1 MSSQFILRRLPGHN
15 TNPALSFVYNSRIFQ
30 QKIYAMFRPEYDPGF
45 FYHWTEIPVRFRDLD
60 PLNHVNNALFN
71 TYLEEARIRFLG
83 DASQMQSE
91 FSDGKT
97 FVLVKCTIEYL
108 KQIKFPATVLVG
120 TGIKEVG
127 NTSITVLQGIF
138 NQENKELVCVSETK
152 GVWFDI
158 KNQQPTRLPEI
169 ENLNDMVIR

>member
-1 MSSQFILRRLPGHN
+1 MFPFD
-15 TNPALSFVYNSRIFQ
+15 LSFGLDNRIFGT
-30 QKIYAMFRPEYDPGF
+30 KNYAMFRPEYDPHL

-71 TYLEEARIRFLG
+71 TYLEEARIRFLAEVG
-83 DASQMQSE
+83 QMQSE
-91 FSDGKT
+91 FSHGKT

-120 TGIKEVG
+120 TGVKEIG
-127 NTSITVLQGIF
+127 NTSITAIQAIF
-138 NQENKELVCVSETK
+138 DKDSKNLVCMGQTK

-158 KNQQPTRLPEI
+158 KNQRPTRLPEI
-169 ENLNDMVIR
+169 ENLDDMMVE

>member
-1 MSSQFILRRLPGHN
+1 
-15 TNPALSFVYNSRIFQ
+15 
-30 QKIYAMFRPEYDPGF
+30 MFRPKYDPEF

-83 DASQMQSE
+83 EVGQMETE
-91 FSDGKT
+91 FTEGKT

-120 TGIKEVG
+120 TGIGEVG
-127 NTSITVLQGIF
+127 NSSITALQGIYD
-138 NQENKELVCVSETK
+138 KESKALVGVAEST
-152 GVWFDI
+152 GVWFDM
-158 KNQQPTRLPEI
+158 KKQRPTRLPDI
-169 ENLNDMVIR
+169 QNIDDMIIKDH